1 MHIIHINNITVNYD
15 GRVIFKELSWVI
27 DSAARVGLI
36 GHNGAGKSSLL
47 KVIAGVYQPDAGS
60 MVKQRGVSV
69 GYLPQQVEL
78 TPGRTLIEEAM
89 ILPPKLAEI
98 DMALNAVEHRL
109 SDPGVYNDPDQLTR
123 ALGEQERLL
132 EQYERLG
139 GSQHAGKVRSILAH
153 FGFKSA
159 DYDLPTDGLS
169 GGQKKLVQFT
179 RLAAEQPDMLLLDE
193 PDNHLDLESKRRLE
207 IFLRDYPGGVVIV
220 SHDRYLLDE
229 VVTRIVEMEEGK
241 LTEYKGN
248 YTQYALERELARLRQ
263 QQMYVAQQKRVAQVE
278 AAIKRFELAA
288 AADLSERHARQA
300 RSRRKMLERWEANGE
315 LVERVT
321 ERRQLELEF
330 AGSRGSTK
338 ALEAKRLS
346 MAFDDDPVF
355 FDLDLLVRHG
365 ERVGLVGKNGS
376 GKSVLFKLILGE
388 LTPLSGEVKI
398 GNSTK
403 VGYYAQEHQ
412 TLHAWY
418 ERTPIEFIRDVSP
431 SSEGDAVAFLISFL
445 FTYSQTRQPIGTLS
459 GGERSRLQIA
469 ALMLQRPNLLLLDEP
484 TNNLDIQSSE
494 ALETALEDF
503 EGAVFVISHDRYFL
517 DRVVDR
523 VVELEDGGLRSFEGG
538 YTDYLSKKNQPPPVI
553 VEPKGKEKSATQR
566 REGAKTPRR

>member
-27 DSAARVGLI
+27 DSKDRVGLI

-47 KVIAGVYQPDAGS
+47 KVIAGVYQPDAGA
-60 MVKQRGVSV
+60 MIKQRGVSV
-69 GYLPQQVEL
+69 GYLPQQVAL

-89 ILPPKLAEI
+89 TLPPKLAEI
-98 DMALNAVEHRL
+98 DAALTAIEHRL
-109 SDPGVYNDPDQLTR
+109 SDPVVYNNPDLLTR
-123 ALGEQERLL
+123 TLNEQEKLV
-132 EQYERLG
+132 EKYEALG
-139 GSQHAGKVRSILAH
+139 GSAHAGKIRSILAH
-153 FGFKSA
+153 LGITPD
-159 DYDLPTDGLS
+159 DYDLPAETLS

-179 RLAAEQPDMLLLDE
+179 RLAAEQPDVLLLDE
-193 PDNHLDLESKRRLE
+193 PDNHLDLNAKRRLE
-207 IFLRDYPGGVVIV
+207 TFLRDYPGAVVIV

-229 VVTRIVEMEEGK
+229 VVTQIVEMDAGK
-241 LTEYKGN
+241 LTVYKGN
-248 YTQYALERELARLRQ
+248 YSQYAIQREAARLRQ
-263 QQMYVAQQKRVAQVE
+263 QQMYVAQQKRVAQIE

-288 AADLSERHARQA
+288 AADLNERHARQA
-300 RSRRKMLERWEANGE
+300 RSRRKMLERMEENGE
-315 LVERVT
+315 MIERVVD
-321 ERRQLELEF
+321 RRQLEIEF

-338 ALEAKRLS
+338 ALEVKRLS
-346 MAFDDDPVF
+346 MAFDDDPIF
-355 FDLDLLVRHG
+355 LDLDLLVRHG

-388 LTPLSGEVKI
+388 LAPLEGEVKI

-412 TLHAWY
+412 TLFAWY
-418 ERTPIEFIRDVSP
+418 ERTPIEFIRDASP
-431 SSEGDAVAFLISFL
+431 SSEGAAVAFLLSFQ
-445 FTYSQTRQPIGTLS
+445 FTYEQTRQPIGTLS
-459 GGERSRLQIA
+459 GGERSRLQLA

-503 EGAVFVISHDRYFL
+503 EGALFVISHDRYFL

-523 VVELEDGGLRSFEGG
+523 VVELDDGALSSFIGG
-538 YTDYLSKKNQPPPVI
+538 YTDY
-553 VEPKGKEKSATQR
+553 VEQR
-566 REGAKTPRR
+566 SRLMQHRLKQVKR